1 MISSV
6 VIVGS
11 GHAGFQC
18 AASLRQEGFDGRVL
32 LVGEDPAPPYQRPP
46 LSKAYLQGRTTAE
59 SLAFRPETFYTDQRI
74 ERIHGRAIA
83 IDRARGLL
91 TLDDGRTLIWDRL
104 VLATGSQHRK
114 LEVPGADLHGV
125 YGLQHLADADALKA
139 GLRGS
144 RHAVVVGAGFIGLEF
159 AAFARSTGLS
169 VHVVELGTR
178 PLARA
183 VGPSTSEHVR
193 ALHEQA
199 GTRFLWGQGVAAL
212 LGERGRLTAVTTTAG
227 TTLPA
232 DIVLVGIGAV
242 PNVHLATSAGL
253 PVDNGICVND
263 ALQTADPRIFAIGDV
278 AAFPHPRG
286 AGRLRLESVQSAG
299 DQARTVAA
307 RIAGKPME
315 HKAVPWF
322 WSDQGDTRLQ
332 IAGVRGAGNEDVA
345 LAEVDVASG
354 ARTLTVL
361 AFEGDRLNAVETVN
375 RPADHM
381 LARRLLAT
389 GARLAPAEARAP
401 GFSLKAWAARP
412 A

>member
-1 MISSV
+1 MTPTV

-18 AASLRQEGFDGRVL
+18 AASLRQEAFDGRIL
-32 LVGEDPAPPYQRPP
+32 LVGDDPLLPYQRPP
-46 LSKAYLQGRTTAE
+46 LSKAYLQDRTTAE
-59 SLAFRPETFYTDQRI
+59 GLAFRSDPFYADQRI
-74 ERIHGRAIA
+74 ERIHARAVA
-83 IDRARGLL
+83 IDRACGLL
-91 TLDDGRTLIWDRL
+91 ALDDGRRLAWDHL

-114 LEVPGADLHGV
+114 LEVPGAQLQGV
-125 YGLQHLADADALKA
+125 HGLQQLADADALKA
-139 GLRGS
+139 ALHDS

-159 AAFARSTGLS
+159 AALARSTGLS

-183 VGPSTSEHVR
+183 VGPATSEHVR

-199 GTRFLWGQGVAAL
+199 GSCFLWGQGVSAL
-212 LGERGRLTAVTTTAG
+212 LGKGGRVTAVTTTAG

-253 PVDNGICVND
+253 SVDNGICVND
-263 ALQTADPRIFAIGDV
+263 GLQTEDPRIFAIGDV
-278 AAFPHPRG
+278 AAFPHPHG
-286 AGRLRLESVQSAG
+286 AGRLRLESVQNAS

-307 RIAGKPME
+307 RIAGKAVDY
-315 HKAVPWF
+315 KAVPWF
-322 WSDQGDTRLQ
+322 WSEQGSARLQ
-332 IAGVRGAGNEDVA
+332 IAGVRGAGDEEIA
-345 LAEVDVASG
+345 LAQTDATSG
-354 ARTLTVL
+354 TRTLTVL
-361 AFEGDRLNAVETVN
+361 AFGGDRLNAVETVN

-389 GARLAPAEARAP
+389 GTRLTPAEARAP
-401 GFSLKAWAARP
+401 GFSLKAWAAAP